1 MQILATG
8 TLTVKSIADSGM
20 KPRHG
25 GFTLLEI
32 LAVIVIIGITV
43 SFASLSLSS
52 RAVDERLS
60 SEADRLLALLKLAA
74 DEAVVQGEEIGMLLA
89 SDGYAFYHLEDN
101 KWVAYAEGPLRER
114 NLPQG
119 TRLFLASDESET
131 IQLPAPKAEDRNTD
145 PKKKSAEPQIL
156 MLSSGELTP
165 FVLELR
171 ADHLPVYYRAEG
183 KITGQIDME
192 RLEANAR

>member
-1 MQILATG
+1 MRILAIG
-8 TLTVKSIADSGM
+8 TLTVRPRASHG
-20 KPRHG
+20 PERRHG

-52 RAVDERLS
+52 RAVDERLA
-60 SEADRLLALLKLAA
+60 SEADRLLALLKLSA
-74 DEAVVQGEEIGMLLA
+74 DEAVVQGEEIGLLVA
-89 SDGYAFYHLEDN
+89 GDGYAFYHLEDN
-101 KWVAYAEGPLRER
+101 TWTAYPEGPLRER
-114 NLPQG
+114 SLPDG
-119 TRLFLASDESET
+119 MRLYLASDGREEV
-131 IQLPAPKAEDRNTD
+131 QLPLPQDNDRNAQT
-145 PKKKSAEPQIL
+145 KKKQTEPQIL

-183 KITGQIDME
+183 KITGQISME
-192 RLEANAR
+192 RLGVKAR

>member
-1 MQILATG
+1 MRILATG
-8 TLTVKSIADSGM
+8 TLTVKSRAGQR
-20 KPRHG
+20 PGRRQN

-52 RAVDERLS
+52 RAVDERQAT
-60 SEADRLLALLKLAA
+60 EADRLLVLLKLAA
-74 DEAVVQGEEIGMLLA
+74 DEAVVQGEEIGLLLA
-89 SDGYAFYHLEDN
+89 ADGYAFYHLEDN
-101 KWVAYAEGPLRER
+101 KWTEYPEGPLRER
-114 NLPQG
+114 VLPDG
-119 TRLFLASDESET
+119 IRLYLASDGREEV
-131 IQLPAPKAEDRNTD
+131 QLPLPPDKEKNAETKN
-145 PKKKSAEPQIL
+145 KKTEPQIL

-183 KITGQIDME
+183 KITGQISME
-192 RLEANAR
+192 RLEVKAR